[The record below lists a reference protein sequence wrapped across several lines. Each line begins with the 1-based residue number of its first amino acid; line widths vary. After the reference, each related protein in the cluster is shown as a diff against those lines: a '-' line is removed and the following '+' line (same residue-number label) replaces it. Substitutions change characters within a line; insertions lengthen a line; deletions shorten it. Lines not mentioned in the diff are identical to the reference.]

1 MHPPLFKDHPDCKH
15 VVDDLVR
22 CHQEKSIAKFFGACN
37 EQKFALDRCFKD
49 EKNVKRAENLA
60 KARDFDKKWESGA
73 FDDKTK

>member
-1 MHPPLFKDHPDCKH
+1 MIYL
-15 VVDDLVR
+15 VD
-22 CHQEKSIAKFFGACN
+22 KFSITAKFFGACN

>member
-1 MHPPLFKDHPDCKH
+1 MTLYYLMTIAFILHIPYIYTIVLFT
-15 VVDDLVR
+15 
-22 CHQEKSIAKFFGACN
+22 AKFFGTCN